1 MMTGGNPSQTLCV
14 GIIAGEESGDVLAA
28 HLMQALNSR
37 APTRFVGVGGHR
49 MEEQGLKSFF
59 PMSDIAINGGIAIA
73 RNLPMLLKRIA
84 QAADGIVAAAPDVL
98 VIVDSP
104 EFTHRVA
111 RKVRKARPGI
121 PIINYVPPTVWAWR
135 QGRARAMRAY
145 VDRSMAVLPFEPAEH
160 LRLGGPPCDYIGHPV
175 SEIIQAKMRAPEA
188 PADPQVLLVLPG
200 SRRTEIERLMALF
213 GEVVARIH
221 RPGMRV
227 IIPAVRHLE
236 TLIAEKAGLWPVTP
250 EIVVGEAAKWQAF
263 SEGTAALAA
272 SGTVTLELALMGVPQ
287 VVGYR
292 IEWLAAAL
300 MRFFRAHSIAMANL
314 VHGSRIVPEFLHKEC
329 TVDNLA
335 AALGPLLSDTKERRR
350 QLEGIAEI
358 RKQMEDEAASPA
370 DHAADIVLETA
381 ELSKSTLRQ

>member
-1 MMTGGNPSQTLCV
+1 MSAPEPSHALRIA
-14 GIIAGEESGDVLAA
+14 IIAGEESGDVLAA
-28 HLMQALNSR
+28 HLMRALNER
-37 APTRFVGVGGHR
+37 APVSFVGVGGHR
-49 MEEQGLKSFF
+49 MEEQGLRSLF

-73 RNLPMLLKRIA
+73 RNLPMLLNRIR
-84 QAADGIVAAAPDVL
+84 QAADGIVSAAPDVL

-111 RKVRKARPGI
+111 HKVRKARPGI

-160 LRLGGPPCDYIGHPV
+160 ARLGGPPCDYIGHPV
-175 SEIIQAKMRAPEA
+175 TEIIASKPRAPET
-188 PADPQVLLVLPG
+188 PADPPVLLVLPG

-213 GEVVARIH
+213 GEVVARVN

-227 IIPAVRHLE
+227 VIPAVRHLE
-236 TLIAEKAGLWPVTP
+236 AMISNSAAGWTVRP
-250 EIVVGEAAKWQAF
+250 EIVVGESAKWQAF

-300 MRFFRAHSIAMANL
+300 MPFFRAHSIAMANL
-314 VHGSRIVPEFLHKEC
+314 VYGSRIVPEFLHKEC
-329 TVDNLA
+329 TVENLT
-335 AALGPLLSDTKERRR
+335 AALEPLLSDTSERRR
-350 QLEGIAEI
+350 QIEGIAEI
-358 RKQMEDEAASPA
+358 RRQMEDEAATPA
-370 DHAADIVLETA
+370 DHAADIVLETIGA
-381 ELSKSTLRQ
+381 RR